1 MELLIERFGVKKGI
15 LIHTK
20 DYAMYVGDRQSFD
33 IERGML
39 WGNMMATAKAAF
51 GNYGSDAEVRWVLE
65 QPFSETGLRNLDIIQ
80 AHHLEEHVVLV
91 PTFYIDKPKYTIG
104 LGDSFTGGMQLC
116 F

>member
-1 MELLIERFGVKKGI
+1 MWMI
-15 LIHTK
+15 
-20 DYAMYVGDRQSFD
+20 
-33 IERGML
+33 
-39 WGNMMATAKAAF
+39 MMATAKAAF

-80 AHHLEEHVVLV
+80 AYHLEERVVLV